1 MSFPPPKDRTQVVAA
16 VQTVER
22 RLFEHLR
29 SRIEEPGLSGV
40 LTREG
45 RARQEREAE
54 RGVRA
59 VCSVGALPGGMG
71 GAAASAALCACTRVY
86 NPLRTN
92 HRQPVD

>member
-1 MSFPPPKDRTQVVAA
+1 MAA

-71 GAAASAALCACTRVY
+71 VRLPRQHYVPAPGFTIHY
-86 NPLRTN
+86 ERTTGS
-92 HRQPVD
+92 QWIE